1 VPDVS
6 GKPRVLIVDDEC
18 VIADTLALILSKNGY
33 AVSVAYS
40 GEDAVRLAEIKPPD
54 ILITDVV
61 MGGMSGIEAAIEVCQ
76 RVPKCRTILISGQAG
91 TNELLRQV
99 RARGY
104 DFEVL
109 LKPVHPQALLERLKS
124 AP

>member
-1 VPDVS
+1 MPDIS
-6 GKPRVLIVDDEC
+6 GKPRVLIVDDES

-40 GEDAVRLAEIKPPD
+40 GEDAVRLAEVKPPD

-76 RVPKCRTILISGQAG
+76 RVPKCRAILISGQTG

-99 RARGY
+99 RAGGY
-104 DFEVL
+104 GFEML
-109 LKPVHPQALLERLKS
+109 LKPVHPQSLLERLKS